1 MAIMDILNETINP
14 CELAKKKKDAYKS
27 YVLDLLRKAIDCIE
41 REDWLSLNN
50 LCFDSPAGDGY
61 GMDNSV
67 LDFSPDTRKP
77 IDIMGAAYI
86 IEYYNRVAR
95 GIIDPESCL
104 EAQDLIERACWDSWG
119 FPTYDNSVDLED

>member
-27 YVLDLLRKAIDCIE
+27 YVLDLLRRVTSCVE
-41 REDWLSLNN
+41 HEDWKSLNDF
-50 LCFDSPAGDGY
+50 CFDSSSGDGY

-67 LDFSPDTRKP
+67 LDFSPDEKTP

-95 GIIDPESCL
+95 GIIDPEECL
-104 EAQDLIERACWDSWG
+104 EARDLIERAYCYSWD